1 MKILAVLLMYGFI
14 TVAIVAIQKYTLEKK
29 IKDKFKR

>member
-1 MKILAVLLMYGFI
+1 MKVLTVLLIYGFI
-14 TVAIVAIQKYTLEKK
+14 AVSIVAIQKYTLEKK